1 MAFRPEEITKLQT
14 LADEMAKLI
23 EDGDNTSNNA
33 AVAYSKI
40 GRICVRALAEDAAL
54 SAKRTTRADSVV
66 KFQAAAGTDAI
77 RLLRL
82 LLKVALR
89 RFGLRCVSIDQE
101 ARHDD

>member
-14 LADEMAKLI
+14 LADEMAQLI

-54 SAKRTTRADSVV
+54 SAKRTT
-66 KFQAAAGTDAI
+66 
-77 RLLRL
+77 
-82 LLKVALR
+82 
-89 RFGLRCVSIDQE
+89 
-101 ARHDD
+101 